1 MDKKTGR
8 VLGFLFREMGQV
20 MCDIVLILLIA
31 VTKQQAECNFQ
42 LSCSSKVQPYHCD
55 KSF

>member
-8 VLGFLFREMGQV
+8 VLRVLSREMGQV